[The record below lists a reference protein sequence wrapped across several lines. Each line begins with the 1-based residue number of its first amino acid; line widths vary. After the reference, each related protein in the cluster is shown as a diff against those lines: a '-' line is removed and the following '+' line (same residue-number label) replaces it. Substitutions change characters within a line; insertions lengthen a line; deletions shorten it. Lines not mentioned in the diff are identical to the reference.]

1 MDHKLRAAEAA
12 QYIGSFVGVTMY
24 FIQTYAAAIGC
35 IVAVIGYLTSLY
47 YQKKKDRRE
56 EREHQARMKIGD
68 EIE

>member
-12 QYIGSFVGVTMY
+12 QYIGSFIGVTMY

-35 IVAVIGYLTSLY
+35 IIAALGYLTSLY

-56 EREHQARMKIGD
+56 EREHQARMRGD
-68 EIE
+68 DE